1 MAMNS
6 NKPRSPKESLVEMR
20 EMVMPNHTN
29 PQNTIFGGVVMSWI
43 DIAAAMCASRHC
55 ARPVVT
61 VHIDTITFKEPI
73 KIGHHVRIVARLTYV
88 GNTSMEIEVVVHS
101 ENPYT
106 GDSRVTT
113 TAFLTFVA
121 VNEFGKPVS
130 VPPMKIETDEEKKR
144 FSDGKKRALLRKK
157 NLKVPKTTKKTK

>member
-1 MAMNS
+1 MTSNS
-6 NKPRSPKESLVEMR
+6 QEPRSPRESLVEMR

-61 VHIDTITFKEPI
+61 VHIDSITFKEPI
-73 KIGHHVRIVARLTYV
+73 KIGHHVHIVARVTYV
-88 GNTSMEIEVVVHS
+88 GKTSMEIEVIVKS

-121 VNEFGKPVS
+121 VNEFGKS
-130 VPPMKIETDEEKKR
+130 VLVTPMKIETMDEKKR
-144 FSDGKKRALLRKK
+144 YNDGKKRALLRKK
-157 NLKVPKTTKKTK
+157 HLKNSKSKKKTK